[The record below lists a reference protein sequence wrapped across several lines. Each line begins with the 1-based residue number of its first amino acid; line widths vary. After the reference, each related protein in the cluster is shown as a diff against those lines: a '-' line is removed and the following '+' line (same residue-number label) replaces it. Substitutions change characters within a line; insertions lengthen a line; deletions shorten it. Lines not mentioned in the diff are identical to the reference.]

1 MRGRRAGGPA
11 SKREVGIMR
20 AAFRGSKRPGRR
32 PGTAPA
38 TLALAALCSTAGAGR
53 EVPVQVI
60 LDMDAA
66 AAGIQSAITVP
77 AATTCVPGL
86 AVYIRDP
93 LGERVL
99 WSIGY
104 RGGFDRGIA
113 FGHMPDE
120 AHNAGRVLLM
130 TTYPGTPVNPANTP
144 WTVEAPY
151 FDPGFIGPETHYL
164 EFGAE
169 APAMIPAEPSEP
181 VFTADI
187 VLDGAQMGDRFA
199 FYLLDFVVV
208 WNSGG
213 EHGAFSTQGP
223 NMTLDTGG
231 DVVPDG
237 TETIY
242 GVDPDPPLPVPPA
255 SFTVDYIDGPV
266 EGGGAVIVVVA
277 KSADLN
283 GDGAVNVPDLLIL
296 LGAWGPCEDGGDN
309 CPADLDGDGEVGA
322 GDLMI
327 LLANWGSR

>member
-1 MRGRRAGGPA
+1 MRMAFDGSIRAGRREVLLWVTITLAAICSPA
-11 SKREVGIMR
+11 R
-20 AAFRGSKRPGRR
+20 AARD
-32 PGTAPA
+32 
-38 TLALAALCSTAGAGR
+38 
-53 EVPVQVI
+53 VPVEVVV
-60 LDMDAA
+60 DMDASTP
-66 AAGIQSAITVP
+66 GIQSTVTVP
-77 AATTCVPGL
+77 AATMHVPGV

-104 RGGFDRGIA
+104 LGGFDRGIA

-120 AHNAGRVLLM
+120 EHNAGSVLRM
-130 TTYPGTPVNPANTP
+130 TAYPGTPVNPHNTP

-169 APAMIPAEPSEP
+169 APAVIPAEPQGP

-187 VLDGAQMGDRFA
+187 FLDGAQMGDRFA

-213 EHGAFSTQGP
+213 EHGAFSTVGP
-223 NMTLDTGG
+223 DMTLDTGG

-242 GVDPDPPLPVPPA
+242 GLDPDPALPVPPA

-266 EGGGAVIVVVA
+266 EGGGAVIEIVA

-283 GDGAVNVPDLLIL
+283 GDGMVNVPDLLAL
-296 LGAWGPCEDGGDN
+296 LAAWGPCEENGDD

-322 GDLMI
+322 ADLLI

>member
-1 MRGRRAGGPA
+1 MRAGPDCSNRIRRRAMHLP
-11 SKREVGIMR
+11 VMV
-20 AAFRGSKRPGRR
+20 
-32 PGTAPA
+32 
-38 TLALAALCSTAGAGR
+38 TLTALCSPAGAGR
-53 EVPVQVI
+53 DVPVEVI
-60 LDMDAA
+60 VDMDASA
-66 AAGIQSAITVP
+66 PGIQSTVTVP
-77 AATTCVPGL
+77 AATWIVPGV

-104 RGGFDRGIA
+104 LGGFDRGIS

-120 AHNAGRVLLM
+120 AHNAGCVLRM
-130 TTYPGTPVNPANTP
+130 TAYAGTPVNPGNTP
-144 WTVEAPY
+144 WTAEAPY

-164 EFGAE
+164 EFGAG
-169 APAMIPAEPSEP
+169 APAIIPSGPQGP

-187 VLDGAQMGDRFA
+187 FLEGAQMGDRFA
-199 FYLLDFVVV
+199 FYLLDFVAV

-242 GVDPDPPLPVPPA
+242 GVDPDLPLPVPPA
-255 SFTVDYIDGPV
+255 SFPVDYIDGPV
-266 EGGGAVIVVVA
+266 EGGGAVIEVVA

-283 GDGAVNVPDLLIL
+283 GDGVVNVPDLLAL
-296 LGAWGPCEDGGDN
+296 LGAWGPCDEKRDD
-309 CPADLDGDGEVGA
+309 CPADLDGDGEVGTA
-322 GDLMI
+322 DLLI